1 MKRFLCCLLAVLLLA
16 GTALA
21 DEGFDLWLGAFNR
34 YAAQLNLREVR
45 ADEFEDD
52 SEYFEQDSLCFYY
65 DDLTTV
71 GVSPD
76 GKGGIE
82 GFYVDGDPNSDIT
95 VKVLA
100 CTLCAADGALEIDA
114 MLSKAEEIIK
124 RTNSSEELW
133 GMIGSSWIYYGY
145 ADEDKW
151 GRYVDVTFTQ
161 IDGSSPALPPKAE
174 EPAGEADEKP
184 EELPEA
190 EETPVPSET
199 PEPKATPA
207 PTEKPVYKA

>member
-1 MKRFLCCLLAVLLLA
+1 
-16 GTALA
+16 
-21 DEGFDLWLGAFNR
+21 
-34 YAAQLNLREVR
+34 
-45 ADEFEDD
+45 
-52 SEYFEQDSLCFYY
+52 
-65 DDLTTV
+65 
-71 GVSPD
+71 
-76 GKGGIE
+76 
-82 GFYVDGDPNSDIT
+82 
-95 VKVLA
+95 
-100 CTLCAADGALEIDA
+100 
-114 MLSKAEEIIK
+114 
-124 RTNSSEELW
+124 
-133 GMIGSSWIYYGY
+133 MIGSSWIYYGY

-161 IDGSSPALPPKAE
+161 IDGSSSALPPKAE